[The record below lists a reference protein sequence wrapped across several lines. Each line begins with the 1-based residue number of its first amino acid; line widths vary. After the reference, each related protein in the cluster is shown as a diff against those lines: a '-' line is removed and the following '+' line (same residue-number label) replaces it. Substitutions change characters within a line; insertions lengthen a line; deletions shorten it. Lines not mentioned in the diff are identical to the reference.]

1 MDGACLLPVRVSPGV
16 EPWFG
21 PSAGETGA
29 PATSR
34 RLRCSGSDL
43 SLLCR
48 MAALAAARHDAAL
61 AQEMLATCDRSAPVA
76 RARQLAMYLAHVA
89 LGLTQSQVAEGFRRD
104 RRTVAHACL
113 RIEERREVPAFDG
126 DVTVLEAGLRWV
138 AAR

>member
-21 PSAGETGA
+21 PSAGETEA

-48 MAALAAARHDAAL
+48 MAALAACPPRCAL

-76 RARQLAMYLAHVA
+76 SARHQLAMYLAMWRW
-89 LGLTQSQVAEGFRRD
+89 GLTQSQGAEGFRARIAP
-104 RRTVAHACL
+104 TVAHACL
-113 RIEERREVPAFDG
+113 RIDDG
-126 DVTVLEAGLRWV
+126 GRCRPSTAT
-138 AAR
+138 